1 MITITTKNAP
11 GQLVEKIN
19 TLIKN
24 KRITTWD
31 IDDENDYILN
41 IDEYRYK
48 AWMSIDDRIEGN
60 TLFFCIIESRKYALT
75 KEIYAVYHCK
85 FAEMLLEYF
94 GEKADYECG
103 YCDNCIER
111 KKREAASKN
120 SPIQIAKEIQRLLG
134 NGAISR
140 NEIVESLPYP
150 ENEVIESL
158 RFLQDEGF
166 ITACEDGIHYK
177 NK

>member
-94 GEKADYECG
+94 DTEI
-103 YCDNCIER
+103 DNLQISPLLVDR
-111 KKREAASKN
+111 FDKFKKHDN
-120 SPIQIAKEIQRLLG
+120 
-134 NGAISR
+134 
-140 NEIVESLPYP
+140 Y
-150 ENEVIESL
+150 
-158 RFLQDEGF
+158 
-166 ITACEDGIHYK
+166 
-177 NK
+177 

>member
-1 MITITTKNAP
+1 MERRSFSAYNSSSGDHYA
-11 GQLVEKIN
+11 G
-19 TLIKN
+19 
-24 KRITTWD
+24 
-31 IDDENDYILN
+31 DEL
-41 IDEYRYK
+41 
-48 AWMSIDDRIEGN
+48 W
-60 TLFFCIIESRKYALT
+60 
-75 KEIYAVYHCK
+75 
-85 FAEMLLEYF
+85 
-94 GEKADYECG
+94 
-103 YCDNCIER
+103 
-111 KKREAASKN
+111 N

-140 NEIVESLPYP
+140 NEIVECLPYP

>member
-1 MITITTKNAP
+1 
-11 GQLVEKIN
+11 
-19 TLIKN
+19 
-24 KRITTWD
+24 
-31 IDDENDYILN
+31 
-41 IDEYRYK
+41 
-48 AWMSIDDRIEGN
+48 
-60 TLFFCIIESRKYALT
+60 
-75 KEIYAVYHCK
+75 
-85 FAEMLLEYF
+85 MLLEYF

-177 NK
+177 NNK

>member
-94 GEKADYECG
+94 DTEI
-103 YCDNCIER
+103 DNL
-111 KKREAASKN
+111 
-120 SPIQIAKEIQRLLG
+120 QITFQEFTQQYTTSANRLSHLIFV
-134 NGAISR
+134 NHR
-140 NEIVESLPYP
+140 LK
-150 ENEVIESL
+150 
-158 RFLQDEGF
+158 
-166 ITACEDGIHYK
+166 ITL
-177 NK
+177 